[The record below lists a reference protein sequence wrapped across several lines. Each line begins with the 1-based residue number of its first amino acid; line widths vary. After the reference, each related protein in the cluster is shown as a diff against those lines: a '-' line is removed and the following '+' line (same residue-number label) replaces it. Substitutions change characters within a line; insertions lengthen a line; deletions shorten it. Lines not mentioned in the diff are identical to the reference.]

1 MKKIISLAILVLLMG
16 SCTKN
21 FDEINTNPYQIT
33 DESLTQDF
41 NHVGAYFQG
50 LLANLQGHQVEEDL
64 LTDSFVRHFG
74 TPTPLFPTETI
85 PHIILH
91 GTASGDVSMGVSCH
105 LHDR

>member
-1 MKKIISLAILVLLMG
+1 MKKIITLAVLVLLMG

-50 LLANLQGHQVEEDL
+50 LLSNLQGHQVEEDL

-74 TPTPLFPTETI
+74 TPTPF
-85 PHIILH
+85 
-91 GTASGDVSMGVSCH
+91 VSN
-105 LHDR
+105 R